1 MRDAERGLTSL
12 GGPPPDIA
20 SGAPPAAEAPRPAAP
35 LPRILCVDDEPAVLK
50 VLTRALERD
59 FEIVTAND
67 PMKALVLLEHG
78 MDFSVVISDM
88 RMPQMDGAE
97 FLSRVRR
104 IAPNSTRL
112 ALTACLERELPAE
125 EVFGILTKPCPIN
138 LLHASVH
145 AAVEHH
151 VMRTLLA
158 RTDNTLVPEPQRID
172 RLGGPRPLDR
182 DPRLRPQLPE
192 IEFDPWHV
200 ARVMGASARGTTP
213 PLTTTASTMTAG
225 TEAATGAGTGA
236 DSEAP
241 RLSMLA
247 GVAEKFFRL
256 GHAREAERIL
266 RPALWDFLQ
275 RCEGNRRSIES
286 GIERHAP
293 RRVES
298 HAAGYGGSYAESYAE
313 NQGEREIELA
323 GRLAVR
329 LATDTNSVQWIDYLF
344 RLFTA
349 VGRPLSPDL
358 IEQLHD
364 LIRRTPGVSRNGFLR
379 YLGALRASRH
389 EFGPGEHFLIRRI
402 EGLEPLLGQ

>member
-1 MRDAERGLTSL
+1 
-12 GGPPPDIA
+12 
-20 SGAPPAAEAPRPAAP
+20 

-50 VLTRALERD
+50 VLTRALEHD

-104 IAPNSTRL
+104 IAPNSTRM
-112 ALTACLERELPAE
+112 ALTACLERELPPE

-151 VMRTLLA
+151 VMQSLLA
-158 RTDNTLVPEPQRID
+158 RNEGTRVPEPKRID
-172 RLGGPRPLDR
+172 LRAGRPLDR
-182 DPRLRPQLPE
+182 EPRLRPPLPE
-192 IEFDPWHV
+192 LEFDPWHV
-200 ARVMGASARGTTP
+200 ARVMGAAARGTTSP
-213 PLTTTASTMTAG
+213 ATAPETMTAG
-225 TEAATGAGTGA
+225 TGAGTAGDA
-236 DSEAP
+236 EAP
-241 RLSMLA
+241 RLSTLA

-256 GHAREAERIL
+256 GHSREAERIL

-275 RCEGNRRSIES
+275 RCEGNRRHIES

-293 RRVES
+293 RIVKS
-298 HAAGYGGSYAESYAE
+298 YVDSYADTYAE
-313 NQGEREIELA
+313 NHAEKEVELA
-323 GRLAVR
+323 GKLALR
-329 LATDTNSVQWIDYLF
+329 LATDTNAVQWIDYLF
-344 RLFTA
+344 RLYTA
-349 VGRPLSPDL
+349 ASRPLSSDL

-364 LIRRTPGVSRNGFLR
+364 LMRRASGVSRNGFLR
-379 YLGALRASRH
+379 YLSALRACRH

>member
-1 MRDAERGLTSL
+1 MREAERGLISL
-12 GGPPPDIA
+12 GGT
-20 SGAPPAAEAPRPAAP
+20 APEAAP
-35 LPRILCVDDEPAVLK
+35 GAAPGLGTPGLGTVTATTAPALPRILCVDDEPAVLK
-50 VLTRALERD
+50 VLTRALERE
-59 FEIVTAND
+59 FEIVTASD
-67 PMKALVLLEHG
+67 PMKALALLEHG

-158 RTDNTLVPEPQRID
+158 RNEGTRVPEPQRND
-172 RLGGPRPLDR
+172 RIGGRPLDR
-182 DPRLRPQLPE
+182 DPRLLPRLPE
-192 IEFDPWHV
+192 LEFDPWHV
-200 ARVMGASARGTTP
+200 ARAMRDPETRTTASGAP
-213 PLTTTASTMTAG
+213 PAGTTTATVASNTS
-225 TEAATGAGTGA
+225 A
-236 DSEAP
+236 DKEAP

-286 GIERHAP
+286 GIARAAP
-293 RRVES
+293 
-298 HAAGYGGSYAESYAE
+298 SYDSDAEDLAE
-313 NQGEREIELA
+313 KEIELA
-323 GRLAVR
+323 GKLALR
-329 LATDTNSVQWIDYLF
+329 LATDTNAVQWIDYLF
-344 RLFTA
+344 RLFTS
-349 VGRPLSPDL
+349 VSRPLSPDL

-364 LIRRTPGVSRNGFLR
+364 LIRRAPGVSRNGFLR
-379 YLGALRASRH
+379 YLSTLRACRH

-402 EGLEPLLGQ
+402 EGLEPLLGRQ